1 MIQLQ
6 INRLFEIIYV
16 LLSKDKVTAKE
27 LSERFEVSPRTIYR
41 DIDAL
46 SIAGIPV
53 YTEKGKG
60 GGISLLPEFT
70 LNKSLLTEQEQE
82 DIISALQALEA
93 INPRETAQ
101 ALTKLSIVFNRKL
114 VNWIDVDFSNWS
126 RQDEGLFNKLKT
138 AIFNK
143 SVVVFDYY
151 STKGVKTNREVEP
164 IQLFFKYQAWYLKGF
179 CRLRH
184 EIRLFKLTRIKNLV
198 LTDEDYNER
207 HSSIDLLEA
216 SQNEDNYNYVE
227 LRLKIE
233 AEMAYRVYDEFEPQ
247 NIQRLSDGSF
257 IVTVVYPEDE
267 WVYGYIM
274 SFGEYIEVLE
284 PMHIRKIIQERL
296 EKSFKKY
303 R

>member
-1 MIQLQ
+1 MQ

>member
-1 MIQLQ
+1 M
-6 INRLFEIIYV
+6 